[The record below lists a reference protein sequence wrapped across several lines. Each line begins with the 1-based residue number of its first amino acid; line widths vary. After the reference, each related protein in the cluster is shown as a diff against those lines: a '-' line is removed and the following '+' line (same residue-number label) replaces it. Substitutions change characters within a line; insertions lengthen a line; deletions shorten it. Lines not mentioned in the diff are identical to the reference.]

1 MLSKPPAMPRLPSC
15 THFSH
20 APPIRTGSPDKTL
33 TLIVGLS
40 LQTSQGGAAYFAGK
54 GIKNSADKQEASV
67 GGAIA
72 AAHYIRAVAPLYG
85 IPVVRA

>member
-1 MLSKPPAMPRLPSC
+1 M
-15 THFSH
+15 
-20 APPIRTGSPDKTL
+20 
-33 TLIVGLS
+33 VS

-54 GIKNSADKQEASV
+54 GVKNSAEKQEAAV

-85 IPVVRA
+85 IPVVRKCADCFCQFTVTDIP